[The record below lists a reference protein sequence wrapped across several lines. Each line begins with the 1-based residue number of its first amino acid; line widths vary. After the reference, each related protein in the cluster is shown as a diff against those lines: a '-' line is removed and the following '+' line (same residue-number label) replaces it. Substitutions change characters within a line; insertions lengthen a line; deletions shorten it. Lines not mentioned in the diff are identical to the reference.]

1 MFRRFQ
7 YEYNMDYVSIDDY
20 LRGGPKRSKGR
31 GGCLMMFFTRIML
44 DHVLKFTGKQVQW
57 SQLFP
62 SKHNTSFQ
70 RL

>member
-31 GGCLMMFFTRIML
+31 GGCLMMLIRRIML
-44 DHVLKFTGKQVQW
+44 EHVLKIHRK
-57 SQLFP
+57 
-62 SKHNTSFQ
+62 TSAMESAIPQ
-70 RL
+70 